1 MKEYATDHIRNVAL
15 VSHGGAGKSSWAEA
29 ALFASG
35 ATTRIG
41 KVEEGNTVS
50 DFEEE
55 EIRRRLSLSTAVV
68 PLEFRESKIN
78 LLDTPGYTDFIGE
91 AISALSVA
99 EGALVMVDSVAGVEV
114 GTEIVWDYCTQFQRP
129 RFVVVSKMDREN
141 ASFARALESVRRLS
155 SEISFVPV
163 QLPLGEKAEFKG
175 VIDLFAMQA
184 RLGDGKQTS
193 AIPAD
198 LQAAAEEA
206 RVAVIEAAAEGDD
219 TLLEKYLGGEEL
231 SAQEIARGFRAA
243 VNAASP
249 FTMAVSGKILARE

>member
-1 MKEYATDHIRNVAL
+1 MDVASVGGIPQPMKEYASDHIRNVAL
-15 VSHGGAGKSSWAEA
+15 VSHGGAGKTSWAEA

-68 PLEFRESKIN
+68 PLEFRDYKHN
-78 LLDTPGYTDFIGE
+78 LLDTPGYPDFIGE
-91 AISALSVA
+91 AISALRVA

-114 GTEIVWDYCTQFQRP
+114 GTEVVWDYCDQFQRP

-163 QLPLGEKAEFKG
+163 QLPLGEKAAFKG

-184 RLGDGKQTS
+184 RLGEGEQT
-193 AIPAD
+193 AGIPA
-198 LQAAAEEA
+198 E
-206 RVAVIEAAAEGDD
+206 
-219 TLLEKYLGGEEL
+219 LLGGGEEGGG
-231 SAQEIARGFRAA
+231 ARVGAA
-243 VNAASP
+243 
-249 FTMAVSGKILARE
+249 